1 MRLARQV
8 DRFFHQISP
17 YLDCGLWSDPDAARK
32 SMGEMYVFLLK
43 RSAEV
48 KRLRRSSCRWLGP
61 AADAWNL
68 FKDSCLAGVAEE
80 LCENENYLVRV
91 LAKLYLAEC
100 SERQLDQEC
109 IEFIFEAYHSTSKHR
124 ELVVV

>member
-43 RSAEV
+43 RSGEIL
-48 KRLRRSSCRWLGP
+48 RLRRSCCQWLGP

-68 FKDSCLAGVAEE
+68 FIRRFLSLPSAFPAGDLRKRSFVF
-80 LCENENYLVRV
+80 LV
-91 LAKLYLAEC
+91 
-100 SERQLDQEC
+100 
-109 IEFIFEAYHSTSKHR
+109 
-124 ELVVV
+124 